1 MDSLPIREIEGTSK
15 KFSKGTLIIWA
26 PVLLMIGS
34 NLAYTVTAK
43 VTPADIDPFASVSLT
58 YLVCIAYALVMFF
71 ITSKEK
77 NYVRAIKKANWT
89 APTLGAC
96 LVFLEVS
103 TILLF
108 RVGWDLSVGMLAAY
122 VLLAVVLVFVGRIV
136 YKETLTPK
144 RLIGIALSLAGVVM
158 IGIVA

>member
-1 MDSLPIREIEGTSK
+1 MPHLAHVPAWGRYAMTSGASSYFTQRPSLAESGGRIT
-15 KFSKGTLIIWA
+15 KGA
-26 PVLLMIGS
+26 HD
-34 NLAYTVTAK
+34 A
-43 VTPADIDPFASVSLT
+43 
-58 YLVCIAYALVMFF
+58 
-71 ITSKEK
+71 
-77 NYVRAIKKANWT
+77 
-89 APTLGAC
+89 
-96 LVFLEVS
+96 LEVS

-136 YKETLTPK
+136 YKQTLTPK